1 MRSPQFIIK
10 ATLVVALVMSWLARI
25 WLCSLVPWFAR
36 GWPEYLSYLIVA
48 IPVLILAT
56 WLGRRYPPSA

>member
-1 MRSPQFIIK
+1 MRSPQVIIK
-10 ATLVVALVMSWLARI
+10 AALVAAFVMSLLARI
-25 WLCSLVPWFAR
+25 WLCSLVPWFAT

-56 WLGRRYPPSA
+56 WLRRRYPPQP